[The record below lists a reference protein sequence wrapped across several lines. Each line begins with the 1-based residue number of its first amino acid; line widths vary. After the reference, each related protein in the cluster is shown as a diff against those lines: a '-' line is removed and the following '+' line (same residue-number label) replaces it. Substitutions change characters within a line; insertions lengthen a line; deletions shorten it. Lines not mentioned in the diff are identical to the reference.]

1 MIMGRNGGVRQHHDE
16 NAPGGCNWNTLGLQ
30 KWHQNSEG
38 VICSHCVQM
47 VVQHR
52 DPGPWGLDGM
62 GRRGGQ
68 ALGIP

>member
-1 MIMGRNGGVRQHHDE
+1 MGRNGGVRQHRVE
-16 NAPGGCNWNTLGLQ
+16 NARDECKWSPLALQ
-30 KWHQNSEG
+30 KWLQIFEG
-38 VICSHCVQM
+38 VVSVLIGQM

-52 DPGPWGLDGM
+52 NAGPWDLDGS

>member
-1 MIMGRNGGVRQHHDE
+1 MVMGRNGGVRQHRVKNARDE
-16 NAPGGCNWNTLGLQ
+16 CKWNPLALQ
-30 KWHQNSEG
+30 KWLQIFEEVVSRPG
-38 VICSHCVQM
+38 VQM

-52 DPGPWGLDGM
+52 DPGRQVLDGT

>member
-1 MIMGRNGGVRQHHDE
+1 MVMGRNGGVRQHRVE
-16 NAPGGCNWNTLGLQ
+16 NAPGGCNCNPLALQ
-30 KWHQNSEG
+30 KWLQIFEEVVSTF
-38 VICSHCVQM
+38 CVQM

-52 DPGPWGLDGM
+52 DLGRQALDGT

>member
-1 MIMGRNGGVRQHHDE
+1 MVMGRNGGVRQHRVE
-16 NAPGGCNWNTLGLQ
+16 NAPGGCKWNPLALQ
-30 KWHQNSEG
+30 KWLQIFEG
-38 VICSHCVQM
+38 VVSSPGGQM

-52 DPGPWGLDGM
+52 DLEAWDGDGA

>member
-1 MIMGRNGGVRQHHDE
+1 MIMGRNGGVRQHRVE
-16 NAPGGCNWNTLGLQ
+16 NAPGGCKWNPLALQ
-30 KWHQNSEG
+30 KWLQIFEG
-38 VICSHCVQM
+38 VVSTFCVQM

-52 DPGPWGLDGM
+52 DLGRQALDGT

>member
-1 MIMGRNGGVRQHHDE
+1 MGMGRDGGVRQHRVE
-16 NAPGGCNWNTLGLQ
+16 NAPDGCKWNPFALQ
-30 KWHQNSEG
+30 KWLQIFEEVVSTF
-38 VICSHCVQM
+38 CVQM

-52 DPGPWGLDGM
+52 DLGRQALDGT

>member
-1 MIMGRNGGVRQHHDE
+1 MVMGRNGGVRQHRDE
-16 NAPGGCNWNTLGLQ
+16 NAPGGCNCNPLALQ
-30 KWHQNSEG
+30 KWLQIFEG
-38 VICSHCVQM
+38 VISCPGVQM

-52 DPGPWGLDGM
+52 DPGLWGLDGM

>member
-1 MIMGRNGGVRQHHDE
+1 MIMDQNGGVRQHHGENSDDE
-16 NAPGGCNWNTLGLQ
+16 CNWNPLGLQ
-30 KWHQNSEG
+30 KWLQIFEG
-38 VICSHCVQM
+38 VVSSHWQQM

-52 DPGPWGLDGM
+52 DLGRQALDDR